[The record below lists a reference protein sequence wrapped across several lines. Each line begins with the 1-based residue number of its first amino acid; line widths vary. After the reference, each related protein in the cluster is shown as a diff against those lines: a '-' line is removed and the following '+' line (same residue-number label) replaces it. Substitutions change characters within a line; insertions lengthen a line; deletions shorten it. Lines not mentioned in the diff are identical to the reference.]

1 MQNKARSRDDQLV
14 SQGPLRV
21 AGRGG
26 MWKVG
31 SRELLLAAAVSKAG
45 REEPRMPDFKLG
57 SCVPARKDCS
67 FGFSAGL

>member
-1 MQNKARSRDDQLV
+1 
-14 SQGPLRV
+14 
-21 AGRGG
+21 

-31 SRELLLAAAVSKAG
+31 SGELLLAAAVSKAG

-67 FGFSAGL
+67 FGFMLASESPRLT